1 MGGWCAYYIP
11 VEDSKG
17 NKAGI
22 DSFRTYRLSDEDFDN
37 FQRGFTGKGSS
48 YEEAIADRML
58 PSDQDESNLF
68 YIHLVAAEVDPSG
81 SYWTGTIF
89 QPDYHNLDT
98 EDGGIDVGYPRFGSN
113 DKAKVYHIDRGSQIE
128 PFAMRVESIY
138 VEGAVHTAI
147 CSLYAG
153 LIIALTIF

>member
-1 MGGWCAYYIP
+1 M
-11 VEDSKG
+11 EDSKG

-58 PSDQDESNLF
+58 PADQDESNLF

>member
-1 MGGWCAYYIP
+1 M
-11 VEDSKG
+11 
-17 NKAGI
+17 
-22 DSFRTYRLSDEDFDN
+22 
-37 FQRGFTGKGSS
+37 
-48 YEEAIADRML
+48 
-58 PSDQDESNLF
+58 
-68 YIHLVAAEVDPSG
+68 AAEVDPSG

-98 EDGGIDVGYPRFGSN
+98 EDGGIDVGYPRFGNN

-153 LIIALTIF
+153 LIITLSIF